1 MSKENTR
8 TIDVST
14 NWEDSVRQLLNLLP
28 HLNPEGVKDAHR
40 QIIHAAKIADLY
52 VERMDGSVMTY
63 GELLE
68 KLYELSPQQ
77 LRQEVNVSFL
87 ADLNTGGE

>member
-1 MSKENTR
+1 
-8 TIDVST
+8 
-14 NWEDSVRQLLNLLP
+14 
-28 HLNPEGVKDAHR
+28 
-40 QIIHAAKIADLY
+40 
-52 VERMDGSVMTY
+52 MDGSVMTY